1 MKKLDQIN
9 KDLSY
14 ILDQSKSYDEIEFF
28 LKEHLFK
35 DLKLSYCKDQNN
47 VFFVFQDVLFNI
59 DLKEKE
65 IIEYNLFKDNKFS
78 YQIYRDA
85 FKTYY
90 IGKTISNN
98 FFKLFLNNQSIKI
111 YSDTFYTKD
120 EIIKN
125 LFKLKAKIEILIN

>member
-47 VFFVFQDVLFNI
+47 VFFVFQDVLFDI

-65 IIEYNLFKDNKFS
+65 IIE
-78 YQIYRDA
+78 
-85 FKTYY
+85 
-90 IGKTISNN
+90 IGRASCR
-98 FFKLFLNNQSIKI
+98 
-111 YSDTFYTKD
+111 
-120 EIIKN
+120 ERV
-125 LFKLKAKIEILIN
+125 